1 MRRIEVQKLSAEKF
15 CRYGEYQDLLNDASL
30 AKKSIFPGGFFADVV
45 KLDLGTTTLP
55 TVSVCQVRK
64 SEQMVVSMV
73 EAHKFT
79 CEGLLPLDDDIVL
92 FAGIP
97 YPGRKLSSGPLE
109 AFFVPK
115 GTFVRLNPLIVHGT
129 QCFLQALF
137 PQKCRLTSSKLHGEF
152 PQYCISSAG
161 TLSGAGEEPLQA
173 YKVY

>member
-1 MRRIEVQKLSAEKF
+1 MRRIEVQKLSTEKF

-79 CEGLLPLDDDIVL
+79 C
-92 FAGIP
+92 
-97 YPGRKLSSGPLE
+97 
-109 AFFVPK
+109 
-115 GTFVRLNPLIVHGT
+115 
-129 QCFLQALF
+129 
-137 PQKCRLTSSKLHGEF
+137 
-152 PQYCISSAG
+152 
-161 TLSGAGEEPLQA
+161 
-173 YKVY
+173 

>member
-115 GTFVRLNPLIVHGT
+115 GTFVRLNPLILHGT
-129 QCFLQALF
+129 QFPVNADTAHVLCLLPGRTFMNDMTAETLPEEERIELLF
-137 PQKCRLTSSKLHGEF
+137 PENLAQ
-152 PQYCISSAG
+152 
-161 TLSGAGEEPLQA
+161 
-173 YKVY
+173 